1 MKDSITQQF
10 PRVPI
15 KDVAI
20 INPRRFDIP
29 ISDDESLSFVPMKD
43 VEEETG
49 RLHTKVVKVWKEVK
63 KGYTPFQEGDVIFAK
78 ITPCMENGKFALAMG
93 LHGGRAAGSTEFHVF
108 RPKPIVDPK
117 YLLYYFFTPAI
128 RHAAKANM
136 KGTAGQLRVPIAFLE
151 EQEIPLPSIED
162 QRSIV
167 SEIEKQFTRLDAGV
181 AALKRV
187 QANLK
192 RYRAAVLKAA
202 CEGKLVPTEAE
213 LARKEGRDYEPASVL
228 LERILKERRE
238 KWQEQYPKKKYVE
251 PKGPDTSN
259 LPELPE
265 GWCWAT
271 VEQLSSFEKYSLA
284 IGPFG
289 SNLKVSDYTNS
300 GVPLVFVKN
309 IRYKAFNDFIKFVSH
324 DKAKN
329 LSQHQIQGGDVLV
342 TKMGEPPGEACLYP
356 EDCPVAIITADCIK
370 LRLMKMGISKQYCIH
385 SLNSVKVKSQ
395 ILKITKGVAQQKVSL
410 ERFSKIS
417 IPLPPFREQL
427 HVTEE
432 IERRFS
438 VDDQVN
444 VLLNL
449 NLKRLSCL
457 RQAIL
462 RCAFE

>member
-49 RLHTKVVKVWKEVK
+49 RLHTKVVKSWKEVK

-181 AALKRV
+181 AALKRL

-192 RYRAAVLKAA
+192 RYRASVLKAA

-213 LARKEGRDYEPASVL
+213 LARKEGREYEPASVL

-238 KWQEQYPKKKYVE
+238 KWQAQYPKKKYVE

-271 VEQLSSFEKYSLA
+271 IDAIAFVTKLAGFEYTKYVKYDSA
-284 IGPFG
+284 GDMAVIKAENAGKNG
-289 SNLKVSDYTNS
+289 YKVTDYSRIKSNTIVHLNRSKLKAGD
-300 GVPLVFVKN
+300 LLMVFVGAGTGN
-309 IRYKAFNDFIKFVSH
+309 V
-324 DKAKN
+324 AK
-329 LSQHQIQGGDVLV
+329 V
-342 TKMGEPPGEACLYP
+342 P
-356 EDCPVAIITADCIK
+356 EDQDYFLGPN
-370 LRLMKMGISKQYCIH
+370 ISMIR
-385 SLNSVKVKSQ
+385 VKSEFVLPAYLEYFLRSPNGNYLA
-395 ILKITKGVAQQKVSL
+395 LKNSKAVAQPSLSMATIRMIPCAIPPINEQK
-410 ERFSKIS
+410 RIY
-417 IPLPPFREQL
+417 
-427 HVTEE
+427 EE
-432 IERRFS
+432 IGR
-438 VDDQVN
+438 
-444 VLLNL
+444 
-449 NLKRLSCL
+449 RLSITDENSTIIEMNIKRMERL
-457 RQAIL
+457 RQAVLQRI
-462 RCAFE
+462 FEGVLA